1 MFAILCLVCLPLLQV
16 SAEEDLMIVYAQ
28 VPEDWENP
36 CVWAWADDGT
46 NAFEAWPGGSMKED
60 ESNAG
65 WYYAYV
71 PKAAG
76 GNVIIN
82 ANEGAVQTS
91 DHKTD
96 SKDVWLTITDAE
108 TVEVSNEKQTQGD
121 LPENEAMISVNV
133 QVPEEWTMPCLWA
146 WSAPDGTNVFANW
159 PGQELTAQTDGWY
172 SYEIPAWVNSVIV
185 NGNLGEVQTSD
196 ITIEPKDVWLIITDA
211 ETYEVLY
218 EKPVVE
224 TPAEDMITVHAKAPA
239 DWLMPCLWAWSA
251 PDGTNVFANWPGQ
264 ELTEDADGWYSYDIP
279 NWVNSI
285 IINGNLGEVQTTDI
299 TIEPKELWVV
309 VTDGET
315 YEVFY
320 EEPAVVADTPSEPES
335 VSSEPESVPS
345 DSNQVESSENS
356 NTMVIIIVIV
366 VAVIAV
372 GGIIGYTVY
381 KKKSK

>member
-28 VPEDWENP
+28 VPEDWESP

-60 ESNAG
+60 EGNAG
-65 WYYAYV
+65 WYYAYI

-76 GNVIIN
+76 GNVIVN

-91 DHKTD
+91 DHKTEG
-96 SKDVWLTITDAE
+96 KDVWLTITDAE
-108 TVEVSNEKQTQGD
+108 TVEISNEKQTQGD
-121 LPENEAMISVNV
+121 FPEYEATISDSV
-133 QVPEEWTMPCLWA
+133 QVPEE
-146 WSAPDGTNVFANW
+146 GT
-159 PGQELTAQTDGWY
+159 
-172 SYEIPAWVNSVIV
+172 
-185 NGNLGEVQTSD
+185 
-196 ITIEPKDVWLIITDA
+196 
-211 ETYEVLY
+211 
-218 EKPVVE
+218 VE
-224 TPAEDMITVHAKAPA
+224 TPAEDMITVHTKAPA

-264 ELTEDADGWYSYDIP
+264 ELTEDGDGWYSYDIP

-309 VTDGET
+309 VTDAET

-320 EEPAVVADTPSEPES
+320 EEPAEVADTSSKPETIPSEPES
-335 VSSEPESVPS
+335 VSS

-356 NTMVIIIVIV
+356 NTKIIIIVIV
-366 VAVIAV
+366 VVVIAA